1 MLRAANPAAGQ
12 LSLAL
17 GTRGLMVVVCHLQ
30 GEFSWEVREEMS
42 YQLLNPWSVL
52 GTLPAMCPT
61 YSRHS
66 VNKGMGG

>member
-1 MLRAANPAAGQ
+1 MLTAANPAAGQ

-17 GTRGLMVVVCHLQ
+17 GTRGLMVVLFHLQ
-30 GEFSWEVREEMS
+30 GEFSWEEREEMS
-42 YQLLNPWSVL
+42 YQLLNPGSDP

-66 VNKGMGG
+66 INKRMDG

>member
-1 MLRAANPAAGQ
+1 MLRAANPGIGTALSGIGNQRPRGGVISPAG
-12 LSLAL
+12 
-17 GTRGLMVVVCHLQ
+17 RIFM
-30 GEFSWEVREEMS
+30 EEKEEMS

-52 GTLPAMCPT
+52 GTLPALCPT